1 MSCYFGDTL
10 CTLTTLLIMGVLGF
24 MGVTIANRRKISL
37 WGKRVGILSVWG
49 FLACIFAS
57 ARDSYYLSVQ
67 ASTNPDVIPGLFA
80 IDSAQSILGSLG
92 GAIIVIFALSGLFI
106 RKQKYRKTVFYVI
119 SAIILVKVFLIE
131 IARAGL

>member
-37 WGKRVGILSVWG
+37 WGKRVAVLSVWG

-67 ASTNPDVIPGLFA
+67 ASTNSDVIPGIFA

-92 GAIIVIFALSGLFI
+92 GAIIVIFILSSMFI
-106 RKQKYRKTVFYVI
+106 RKQQYRKTVFFVI
-119 SAIILVKVFLIE
+119 TAIIVAKILLIE